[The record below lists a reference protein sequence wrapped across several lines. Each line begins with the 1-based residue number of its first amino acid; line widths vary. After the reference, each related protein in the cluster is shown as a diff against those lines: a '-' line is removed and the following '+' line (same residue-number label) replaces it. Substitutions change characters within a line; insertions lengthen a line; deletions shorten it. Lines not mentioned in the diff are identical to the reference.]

1 MPRNGGGGLMK
12 AEEKNKIKENLKY
25 NRFRG
30 KEAAREYMKGVY
42 ERRNDTTT
50 FKDLINQ
57 VLRRSNDA

>member
-1 MPRNGGGGLMK
+1 MK
-12 AEEKNKIKENLKY
+12 AEEKNKIKETLKY

-42 ERRNDTTT
+42 ERKNETRT

>member
-1 MPRNGGGGLMK
+1 MK
-12 AEEKNKIKENLKY
+12 AEEKNKIKETLKY

-30 KEAAREYMKGVY
+30 KEAARDYLRGVS
-42 ERRNDTTT
+42 ERRHDTTT